1 MRARTEPW
9 MLVLMILVGAVIGSL
24 LWSLVTPYLPE
35 IFAKSI
41 TVGTT
46 GAPLNLD
53 LGVVSFTLGLV
64 LLWRKKDIKAALFP
78 DDTDYYF
85 FRHDKY
91 GKIYMAKTQLEHDE
105 NGNKVLRANSN

>member
-1 MRARTEPW
+1 MKARTEPW

-46 GAPLNLD
+46 GAPLNVD
-53 LGVVSFTLGLV
+53 LGVLNLTFGLTLHVNIGSMLGMIGAF
-64 LLWRKKDIKAALFP
+64 L
-78 DDTDYYF
+78 
-85 FRHDKY
+85 
-91 GKIYMAKTQLEHDE
+91 IYSKM
-105 NGNKVLRANSN
+105 

>member
-64 LLWRKKDIKAALFP
+64 LHVNTGSMLGMIAAFLIYRK
-78 DDTDYYF
+78 
-85 FRHDKY
+85 
-91 GKIYMAKTQLEHDE
+91 M
-105 NGNKVLRANSN
+105 

>member
-24 LWSLVTPYLPE
+24 LWALVTPYLPE
-35 IFAKSI
+35 IFAKAI

-64 LLWRKKDIKAALFP
+64 LHVNIGSMLGMIAALL
-78 DDTDYYF
+78 
-85 FRHDKY
+85 
-91 GKIYMAKTQLEHDE
+91 IYRKL
-105 NGNKVLRANSN
+105 

>member
-1 MRARTEPW
+1 MKARTEPW

-46 GAPLNLD
+46 GAPLNVD
-53 LGVVSFTLGLV
+53 LGVLNLTFGLTLHVNIGSMLGMIGAF
-64 LLWRKKDIKAALFP
+64 LIYRK
-78 DDTDYYF
+78 
-85 FRHDKY
+85 
-91 GKIYMAKTQLEHDE
+91 M
-105 NGNKVLRANSN
+105 